1 MAISS
6 LGVGSGL
13 PLDKL
18 LSDLRKSENN
28 ALRLI
33 EQRELK
39 AESKLSA
46 YGTLKAGVG
55 SLNDALQKLGEDD
68 SYGALKATVTG
79 DAISAKA
86 TNNAVAGEYSIT
98 VNNLATTQTLA
109 ANGVADRTESLTNG
123 GSITFTTNGGET
135 KTIDLNGETSLN
147 DLVKAI
153 NADKDLGIKATIIND
168 GNPDNPH
175 RLVLNTTTTGQESA
189 ISKIEINGGSQ
200 ELSDLLSYD
209 ANDSNV
215 GTVAQQRAA
224 MDASVTINGIQTTS
238 ASNTL
243 EDVIDGVTLTLRE
256 ENLDKPATLKISE
269 DNSVTEKAIKSFVEN
284 YNKIRGSITSLTT
297 YDIENQKGA
306 ALTGDSTARR
316 LQSDLSGLINHF
328 SSEGDVRSLS
338 QMGITVDVKTGKLE
352 IDDEKLTAALDNNM
366 SDVKRVFAGT
376 NGMVDRM
383 SQIERSYNGTGGT
396 FSINNNSLKDNIKNI
411 QQQYQVTSDRIDQ
424 KMENYRKQFSQ
435 LDVMIAEM
443 GSMSTYLSQQ
453 LSMLGNMNQ
462 QN

>member
-39 AESKLSA
+39 AESRLSA

-55 SLNDALQKLGEDD
+55 SLNDALQTLGKDETF
-68 SYGALKATVTG
+68 GALKATVTG
-79 DAISAKA
+79 DAISATA
-86 TNNAVAGEYSIT
+86 SNSAVAGEYSVT

-109 ANGVADRTESLTNG
+109 ANGVADRTDNITNG
-123 GSITFTTNGGET
+123 GSITFTTNGGDT
-135 KTIDLNGETSLN
+135 KTIELNGDTSLN
-147 DLVKAI
+147 DLVQAI
-153 NADKDLGIKATIIND
+153 NADKDLGVKATIIND
-168 GNPDNPH
+168 GDPNAPH
-175 RLVLNTTTTGQESA
+175 RLVLNTTTTGEESA
-189 ISKIEINGGSQ
+189 ISKIEVNGGTQ

-215 GTVAQQRAA
+215 GTVTQQRAA
-224 MDASVTINGIQTTS
+224 MDANVTINGISTTS

-243 EDVIDGVTLTLRE
+243 EDVIDGVTITLRE
-256 ENLDKPATLKISE
+256 ENVDKPATLKIAE
-269 DNSVTEKAIKSFVEN
+269 DNSVTSKAIKDFVEN
-284 YNKIRGSITSLTT
+284 YNKIRDSITSLTS
-297 YDIENQKGA
+297 YNIEKQQGA

-316 LQSDLSGLINHF
+316 LQSDLSGLISHF
-328 SSEGDVRSLS
+328 SSDGDVRSLS

-352 IDDEKLTAALDNNM
+352 INDEKLNEALDNNM
-366 SDVKRVFAGT
+366 DDVKRVFAGT
-376 NGMVDRM
+376 NGIVDRM
-383 SQIERSYNGTGGT
+383 GQIERSYNGTGGT
-396 FSINNNSLKDNIKNI
+396 FSIYNDSLKSNISDI
-411 QQQYQVTSDRIDQ
+411 QKQYQVTSDRIDQ

-435 LDVMIAEM
+435 LDVLVAEM

-462 QN
+462 Q